1 MSYGRA
7 FALVM
12 LAALLSSTNGLFVR
26 WLGEIGDWQ
35 LVFWRHAI
43 TGVAMLAVL
52 AAWYRG
58 RLPGTILRMGRIGAV
73 GCVLFAASG
82 ILFMVAL
89 RNAPVADVVAVLGA
103 VPPLTALVARITLG
117 EKVFPSTWVAMV
129 AAMTGITVMV
139 AGNLGGANLLG
150 VLLATGNALV
160 VTGFATVLRWGH
172 TIDMLPMIALGALL
186 AAAVSAPLALAD
198 PLPDLR
204 QGLILAVWCATITP
218 FYYSLFVISSRRL
231 PGGELMLS
239 LPVEVIAASLF
250 AWLLLGELPATPS
263 LIGGGIVLAAVTGLA
278 LVRLRRQKPRAF

>member
-12 LAALLSSTNGLFVR
+12 LAALLSSTNGIFVR

-43 TGVAMLAVL
+43 AGGAMLTIL
-52 AAWYRG
+52 ALWYRR
-58 RLPGTILRMGRIGAV
+58 RLPGTIVRMGRIGTL
-73 GCVLFAASG
+73 GCVFFAASG

-89 RNAPVADVVAVLGA
+89 RNAPVADVVAVLAA
-103 VPPLTALVARITLG
+103 VPPLTALIARITLG
-117 EKVFPSTWVAMV
+117 EKVFPATWVAMA
-129 AAMTGITVMV
+129 AAMGGIAVMV
-139 AGNLGGANLLG
+139 AGSLGGANLLG

-160 VTGFATVLRWGH
+160 VAGFAVVLRWGH

-186 AAAVSAPLALAD
+186 AAAISAPLALSG
-198 PLPDLR
+198 PLPDLE
-204 QGLILAVWCATITP
+204 QALILFFWCATITP
-218 FYYSLFVISSRRL
+218 LYYSLFVISSRRL

-239 LPVEVIAASLF
+239 LPVEVIAASLL
-250 AWLLLGELPATPS
+250 AWLLLAEVPATAS

-278 LVRLRRQKPRAF
+278 LVRLRR